1 MSLLTGYFWF
11 QAVLLREIL
20 CWDVLNFSVIEIW
33 FPAKCY
39 QCAYNPAD
47 VTVEHIQ
54 VPRTVYDEI
63 QVPRTVYDEVQVPRV
78 VYDDVTVTHVE
89 YDEVEVPRVVYEEVQ
104 VPRVVYETTQVPRV
118 VEDYVQP
125 KVRGGVM

>member
-1 MSLLTGYFWF
+1 MCF
-11 QAVLLREIL
+11 A
-20 CWDVLNFSVIEIW
+20 
-33 FPAKCY
+33 AKCY

-47 VTVEHIQ
+47 VEVDHIQ

-104 VPRVVYETTQVPRV
+104 VPRVAYETTQVPRI

-125 KVRGGVM
+125 MVSCGVTLRKTIISKIGIRSWNATVFLYLNTMSMA